1 MKIEKFNISNVENDD
16 IEITDVD
23 EIARRTFQLMIK
35 NSLVLATSLLK
46 GQEEEID
53 FKERFKKLT
62 QEIFEMNLKALEK
75 YAEEK

>member
-35 NSLVLATSLLK
+35 NSLVLATGLLK

>member
-1 MKIEKFNISNVENDD
+1 MKIEKSNISNVENDD

-23 EIARRTFQLMIK
+23 EISRRTFQLMIK
-35 NSLVLATSLLK
+35 NSLVLATGLLK

-62 QEIFEMNLKALEK
+62 QEIFKMNLKALEK